1 MVKDTVDSFSLVSRM
16 FHWVI
21 ALMVLG
27 MLLAGLFAG
36 FLPGGN
42 FKSLVV
48 GLHRSTGF
56 VILVLMALRLWWRS
70 VNPRPKDLGP
80 NAFENQIG
88 RLMHIF
94 LYILVFLQPLFGI
107 LMSQAFGSQVSVFG
121 LFTLPAVLPKNPA
134 VGSVFSQMHSITAL
148 LLAISVAIHAAAAL
162 KHHYIDRDRT
172 LVRMI
177 SGK

>member
-1 MVKDTVDSFSLVSRM
+1 MVKDTVDSFSLVSRL

-21 ALMVLG
+21 ALMVVG
-27 MLLAGLFAG
+27 MLLGGLFVG
-36 FLPGGN
+36 FLPRGA

-48 GLHRSTGF
+48 DLHRSTGF